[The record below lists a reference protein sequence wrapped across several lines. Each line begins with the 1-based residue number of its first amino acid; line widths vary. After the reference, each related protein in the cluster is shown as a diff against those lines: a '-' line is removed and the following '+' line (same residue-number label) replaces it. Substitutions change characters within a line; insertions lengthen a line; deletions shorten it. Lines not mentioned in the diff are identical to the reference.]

1 MINRRL
7 LEPQCKVQQFII
19 FNQSSQCL
27 KSVCYMTDYFPHLR
41 TSLSLA
47 SVTSVYCNLFSA
59 SYSSFW
65 AHFLVD
71 TSDCNDQ
78 VSY

>member
-7 LEPQCKVQQFII
+7 LEPQCKVQRFII

-27 KSVCYMTDYFPHLR
+27 KSVCYMTDYFPHLK

-47 SVTSVYCNLFSA
+47 RITSVYYNFMPHIL
-59 SYSSFW
+59 SFG
-65 AHFLVD
+65 HIFLWIHQIAM
-71 TSDCNDQ
+71 TK
-78 VSY
+78 